1 MNYFI
6 YTHPL
11 GTESKKKQKKT
22 TKKNKKH
29 MLHGKAFPPAQ
40 CQMPW
45 PYELPFPHQLIFSLG
60 FHI

>member
-22 TKKNKKH
+22 TKKTKNICYTGKLFLQLNAKC
-29 MLHGKAFPPAQ
+29 HGRMSCRF
-40 CQMPW
+40 
-45 PYELPFPHQLIFSLG
+45 LIN
-60 FHI
+60 